1 MLKKFKIFIWTLILF
16 GSVSC
21 VDNDNIGPIEKVN
34 FLQFDF
40 PQGNAL
46 WDKEIEQIAKDWG
59 MYIIYKNVDSTH
71 LNRMWTIPYYTDPIY
86 VCSEPSSEDIQIY
99 LDLVQEWLLGS
110 LDKTKEEDKKQL
122 AQIEDNCHKAIN
134 DDLNMP
140 LAMSY
145 VWELAKFEKKNIEVA
160 KLLAKFDTVLGLKID
175 EKNQEKSVEIP
186 QEIKELLEQRK
197 IARENK
203 DWAKSDELRDLIAQK
218 GYIVKDTKQGQ
229 TVEKK

>member
-1 MLKKFKIFIWTLILF
+1 MEGIESAEKSLIRLRNSYQTNLE
-16 GSVSC
+16 G
-21 VDNDNIGPIEKVN
+21 
-34 FLQFDF
+34 
-40 PQGNAL
+40 
-46 WDKEIEQIAKDWG
+46 KDEL
-59 MYIIYKNVDSTH
+59 T
-71 LNRMWTIPYYTDPIY
+71 
-86 VCSEPSSEDIQIY
+86 
-99 LDLVQEWLLGS
+99 
-110 LDKTKEEDKKQL
+110 EEDKKQL

>member
-1 MLKKFKIFIWTLILF
+1 
-16 GSVSC
+16 
-21 VDNDNIGPIEKVN
+21 
-34 FLQFDF
+34 
-40 PQGNAL
+40 
-46 WDKEIEQIAKDWG
+46 
-59 MYIIYKNVDSTH
+59 
-71 LNRMWTIPYYTDPIY
+71 
-86 VCSEPSSEDIQIY
+86 
-99 LDLVQEWLLGS
+99 
-110 LDKTKEEDKKQL
+110 
-122 AQIEDNCHKAIN
+122 
-134 DDLNMP
+134 MP

>member
-1 MLKKFKIFIWTLILF
+1 MESAQKSLIRLRN
-16 GSVSC
+16 SYQA
-21 VDNDNIGPIEKVN
+21 N
-34 FLQFDF
+34 LQ
-40 PQGNAL
+40 G
-46 WDKEIEQIAKDWG
+46 KDEL
-59 MYIIYKNVDSTH
+59 T
-71 LNRMWTIPYYTDPIY
+71 
-86 VCSEPSSEDIQIY
+86 
-99 LDLVQEWLLGS
+99 
-110 LDKTKEEDKKQL
+110 EEDKKQL
-122 AQIEDNCHKAIN
+122 AQIEDNFHKAIN

-203 DWAKSDELRDLIAQK
+203 DWAKSDELERLDC
-218 GYIVKDTKQGQ
+218 TKRIYS
-229 TVEKK
+229 

>member
-1 MLKKFKIFIWTLILF
+1 MFYHDELT
-16 GSVSC
+16 
-21 VDNDNIGPIEKVN
+21 
-34 FLQFDF
+34 
-40 PQGNAL
+40 
-46 WDKEIEQIAKDWG
+46 
-59 MYIIYKNVDSTH
+59 
-71 LNRMWTIPYYTDPIY
+71 
-86 VCSEPSSEDIQIY
+86 
-99 LDLVQEWLLGS
+99 
-110 LDKTKEEDKKQL
+110 EEDKKQL
-122 AQIEDNCHKAIN
+122 AQIEDNFHKAIN

>member
-122 AQIEDNCHKAIN
+122 AQIEDNFHKAIN

>member
-1 MLKKFKIFIWTLILF
+1 MSGSRTAIFYLSGRHVPHAHIEVEKSLIRLRNSYQTNLE
-16 GSVSC
+16 G
-21 VDNDNIGPIEKVN
+21 
-34 FLQFDF
+34 
-40 PQGNAL
+40 
-46 WDKEIEQIAKDWG
+46 KDEL
-59 MYIIYKNVDSTH
+59 T
-71 LNRMWTIPYYTDPIY
+71 
-86 VCSEPSSEDIQIY
+86 
-99 LDLVQEWLLGS
+99 
-110 LDKTKEEDKKQL
+110 EEDKKQL
-122 AQIEDNCHKAIN
+122 AQIEDNFHKAIN

>member
-1 MLKKFKIFIWTLILF
+1 MLVFYHDELT
-16 GSVSC
+16 
-21 VDNDNIGPIEKVN
+21 
-34 FLQFDF
+34 
-40 PQGNAL
+40 
-46 WDKEIEQIAKDWG
+46 
-59 MYIIYKNVDSTH
+59 
-71 LNRMWTIPYYTDPIY
+71 
-86 VCSEPSSEDIQIY
+86 
-99 LDLVQEWLLGS
+99 
-110 LDKTKEEDKKQL
+110 EEDKKQL
-122 AQIEDNCHKAIN
+122 AQIEDNFHKAIN

>member
-71 LNRMWTIPYYTDPIY
+71 LNRMWTIPYYTDPIMY
-86 VCSEPSSEDIQIY
+86 VPNQVLKIFKYIWIWY
-99 LDLVQEWLLGS
+99 KNGYWAVW
-110 LDKTKEEDKKQL
+110 TKPKRK
-122 AQIEDNCHKAIN
+122 IKNNCHII
-134 DDLNMP
+134 
-140 LAMSY
+140 SI
-145 VWELAKFEKKNIEVA
+145 W
-160 KLLAKFDTVLGLKID
+160 
-175 EKNQEKSVEIP
+175 
-186 QEIKELLEQRK
+186 
-197 IARENK
+197 
-203 DWAKSDELRDLIAQK
+203 
-218 GYIVKDTKQGQ
+218 
-229 TVEKK
+229 